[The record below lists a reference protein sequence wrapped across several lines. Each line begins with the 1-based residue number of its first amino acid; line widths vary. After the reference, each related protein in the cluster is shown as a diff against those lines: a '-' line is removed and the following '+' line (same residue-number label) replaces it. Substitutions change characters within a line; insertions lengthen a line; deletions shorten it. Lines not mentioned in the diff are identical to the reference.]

1 MHLGQTTGK
10 WLETAAEYS
19 GEGPMTL
26 QALSYERTQMIN
38 KPNCHDLLRMDTLDL
53 MKTAV
58 LGLGG

>member
-26 QALSYERTQMIN
+26 QALSYERTPTIN
-38 KPNCHDLLRMDTLDL
+38 KRMDTLDL